1 VEQNYGVEQNSP
13 HYVDH
18 GIFGPDSVTWR
29 IHVDPVMWVAA
40 FYALAVQALHP
51 PSMWGT
57 YQNSALFD
65 RREALA
71 RLLRT
76 GDWVSTRTF
85 GSTAEVDKIGRR
97 VRAIHSKLTGTNPE
111 TGEVFPV
118 DDPEN
123 LRYIHCGEILAY
135 LRVAQRAGVPLTAA
149 EADTY
154 VDEQRRSA
162 VVVGLD
168 PAFVPGTVAELDD
181 YFQTMRPQLRLT
193 AEARQGIRMWAN
205 YPTPPHLAALKVVYP
220 AFATL
225 SMTLLPGWARR
236 CYGLPSYEFP
246 PAAAAATA
254 ALRATRLAML
264 ATPERY
270 LGTELQIRHVA
281 QARELMRA
289 RDQSVAA

>member
-1 VEQNYGVEQNSP
+1 VDDYTGGDYGL
-13 HYVDH
+13 
-18 GIFGPDSVTWR
+18 FGPDSVTWR
-29 IHVDPVMWVAA
+29 IHVDPVLWVAA

-57 YQNSALFD
+57 YQNSSLFD
-65 RREALA
+65 RKEALA

-85 GSTAEVDKIGRR
+85 GTTAEVDRIGRR
-97 VRAIHSKLTGTNPE
+97 VRAIHRKLQGTNPE
-111 TGEVFPV
+111 TGETFPV

-162 VVVGLD
+162 VVVGLE
-168 PAFVPGTVAELDD
+168 PSFVPGSVAELED
-181 YFQTMRPQLRLT
+181 YFAMMRPQLRLT
-193 AEARQGIRMWAN
+193 AEARRGILMWAN
-205 YPTPPHLAALKVVYP
+205 YPTPPRMAALKVVYP
-220 AFATL
+220 ALATL

-236 CYGLPSYEFP
+236 CYGLPSYDFP
-246 PAAAAATA
+246 PAYAAATA
-254 ALRATRLAML
+254 SLRATRLAML

-270 LGTELQIRHVA
+270 RGTELQVRHA
-281 QARELMRA
+281 TRARDLMRA
-289 RDQSVAA
+289 RELAAA

>member
-1 VEQNYGVEQNSP
+1 MDESNDGDY
-13 HYVDH
+13 

-57 YQNSALFD
+57 YQNSSLFD

-76 GDWVSTRTF
+76 GDFVSTRTF
-85 GSTAEVDKIGRR
+85 GSTAEVEKIGRR

-123 LRYIHCGEILAY
+123 LRWVHCGEVIAY
-135 LRVAQRAGVPLTAA
+135 LRVAQRAGIPLTAA
-149 EADTY
+149 EADAY

-168 PAFVPGTVAELDD
+168 PEFVPGSVAELDA
-181 YFQTMRPQLRLT
+181 YFQMMQPRLRLT
-193 AEARQGIRMWAN
+193 DEAKAGIRMWAN
-205 YPTPPHLAALKVVYP
+205 YPTPPRLVPLKVVYP

-225 SMTLLPGWARR
+225 AMTLLPGWARR
-236 CYGLPSYEFP
+236 CYGLPSYDFP
-246 PAAAAATA
+246 PAYAAATA
-254 ALRATRLAML
+254 TLRATRLAML
-264 ATPERY
+264 AAPERY
-270 LGTELQIRHVA
+270 RGTDLQIRHA
-281 QARELMRA
+281 TQARALMRI
-289 RDQSVAA
+289 REAAA